1 MKHQQYTTAEPI
13 LGAIG
18 TWAMSLFQLH
28 QRLGPYFARP
38 EVRAHALL
46 YLQAILSE
54 IPRKNSWQIAE
65 YARQARPYGMQRLL
79 ARAVWDEA
87 GVRDELRALVCQSLS
102 PPPLVPA
109 AAECEPLYPVF
120 VIDES
125 SRSKTSLRVHSF
137 AVSNRNS
144 LKIRSDSCL
153 SPLVKDVLSVF
164 FLPMS
169 CVCSGI
175 FDFK

>member
-1 MKHQQYTTAEPI
+1 MKHQQYTTAEPT

-18 TWAMSLFQLH
+18 TWAMSLFQLY

-79 ARAVWDEA
+79 ARRLGRGRCA
-87 GVRDELRALVCQSLS
+87 R
-102 PPPLVPA
+102 
-109 AAECEPLYPVF
+109 
-120 VIDES
+120 
-125 SRSKTSLRVHSF
+125 
-137 AVSNRNS
+137 
-144 LKIRSDSCL
+144 
-153 SPLVKDVLSVF
+153 
-164 FLPMS
+164 
-169 CVCSGI
+169 
-175 FDFK
+175 